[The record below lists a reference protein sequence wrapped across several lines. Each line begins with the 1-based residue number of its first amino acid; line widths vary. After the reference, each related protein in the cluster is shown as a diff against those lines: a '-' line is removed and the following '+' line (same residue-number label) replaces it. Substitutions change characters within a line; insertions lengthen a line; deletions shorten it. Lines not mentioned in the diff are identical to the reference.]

1 MESRVRRGFMRVRAG
16 VTKGDVQMSRAKRV
30 CLALIM
36 LVEASAVSSFPAWMK
51 ERYKE
56 LIEIAKEPNGAQQ
69 VADLYGSV
77 DIQGLAQ
84 AIDAAWSQTP
94 NLERKP
100 AVRAI
105 SGREIEIS
113 YLVVPSTSIS
123 MYSEM
128 ISNPEHLR
136 DATQGVLSSDCAP
149 SPVLRSS
156 QNMVTRFIQILECGP
171 GILWPYAC

>member
-1 MESRVRRGFMRVRAG
+1 
-16 VTKGDVQMSRAKRV
+16 MSRAKRV

-136 DATQGVLSSDCAP
+136 DATQGVLQRLCAVPSSAVFAKYGYTF
-149 SPVLRSS
+149 SYKFW
-156 QNMVTRFIQILECGP
+156 NAGLESYGP
-171 GILWPYAC
+171 MRVDVATCNKSGPFATQ